1 MTTMPFYVS
10 PEQQM
15 HDRAEFARKGI
26 ARGRSVVVVRCAA
39 GYLFVA
45 ENPSSTLHKVSEIHD
60 RIGFAAVGRYHEFEA
75 LRVAG
80 IRQADLRGYTYD
92 RRDVSGRALANTYA
106 QVLGGVFA
114 AASEKPYEV
123 ELCVAEVGET
133 PDGDQLFR
141 ITYDGSVADERD
153 LAVIGGS
160 AEAIAARVRAVG
172 DLPGLDLPAA
182 LRAAHAALGALP
194 AADLE
199 VAVLDRG
206 RPRRTFVRLSDDRVT
221 ELLEAP

>member
-1 MTTMPFYVS
+1 MSMMPFYVS

-26 ARGRSVVVVRCAA
+26 ARGRSVVVLRYAD

-45 ENPSSTLHKVSEIHD
+45 ENPSAILHKISEIHD
-60 RIGFAAVGRYHEFEA
+60 RIGFAGVGRYHEFEA

-80 IRQADLRGYTYD
+80 IQQADLRGFTYD
-92 RRDVSGRALANTYA
+92 RLDVSGRSIATSYSRL
-106 QVLGGVFA
+106 LGGVFA
-114 AASEKPYEV
+114 AVSEKPFEV
-123 ELCVAEVGET
+123 ELCVAEAGAD

-153 LAVIGGS
+153 LAVIGGQ
-160 AEAIAARVRAVG
+160 AEAIAARVREQDSRPDWPLA
-172 DLPGLDLPAA
+172 DA
-182 LRAAHAALGALP
+182 LRAAHTALGGI
-194 AADLE
+194 AAPDLE
-199 VAVLDRG
+199 VAVLTRT
-206 RPRRTFVRLSDDRVT
+206 RPRRLFTRLSDARVT

>member
-1 MTTMPFYVS
+1 MTNLPFYVS

-15 HDRAEFARKGI
+15 DDRAAFARKGI
-26 ARGRSVVVVRCAA
+26 ARGRSVIVLRYAD

-45 ENPSSTLHKVSEIHD
+45 DNPSSTLHKVSELYD

-80 IRQADLRGYTYD
+80 IRQADLRGYAYD
-92 RRDVSGRALANTYA
+92 RRDVSGRALTHTYA

-114 AASEKPYEV
+114 SAVEKPYEV
-123 ELCVAEVGET
+123 ELCVAEVGES
-133 PDGDQLFR
+133 PDGDRLYR

-153 LAVIGGS
+153 RTVIGGQ
-160 AEAIAARVRAVG
+160 ADAIADRLG
-172 DLPGLDLPAA
+172 DLGVPDGLTLADA
-182 LRAAHAALGALP
+182 LRAARRALGGLP
-194 AADLE
+194 ATDLE
-199 VAVLDRG
+199 VAVLDRT

-221 ELLEAP
+221 ALMEPS